1 MELKNNI
8 TELKK
13 NSIERFNSRL
23 EYRVKTLNEPEDR
36 TFEIIHT
43 DTKKMKKN
51 VRGLLFQAD
60 KYTHCRNLRR
70 RRRRKK
76 IRNLFREIKPH
87 QIRGRKCTSK
97 SKKPKISQAK

>member
-36 TFEIIHT
+36 TFEIT
-43 DTKKMKKN
+43 
-51 VRGLLFQAD
+51 
-60 KYTHCRNLRR
+60 
-70 RRRRKK
+70 
-76 IRNLFREIKPH
+76 
-87 QIRGRKCTSK
+87 
-97 SKKPKISQAK
+97 

>member
-1 MELKNNI
+1 MQLKNNI

-60 KYTHCRNLRR
+60 QYTHCRNH

-76 IRNLFREIKPH
+76 ERREYNI
-87 QIRGRKCTSK
+87 
-97 SKKPKISQAK
+97 

>member
-8 TELKK
+8 TGLKK

-43 DTKKMKKN
+43 DTKKMKKKCKGFIIPS
-51 VRGLLFQAD
+51 RPI
-60 KYTHCRNLRR
+60 YTL
-70 RRRRKK
+70 
-76 IRNLFREIKPH
+76 
-87 QIRGRKCTSK
+87 
-97 SKKPKISQAK
+97 